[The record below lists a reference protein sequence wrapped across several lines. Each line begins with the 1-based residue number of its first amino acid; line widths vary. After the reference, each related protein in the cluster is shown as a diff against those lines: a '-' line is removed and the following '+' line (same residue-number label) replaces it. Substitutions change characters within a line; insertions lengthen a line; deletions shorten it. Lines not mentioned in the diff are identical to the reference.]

1 MHNIKD
7 IRKDIDN
14 FKNTIKNRNVDV
26 DFDQILNLDEEN
38 RKLIQEKEKLEMEKK
53 SISKSKDETL
63 FEKSKEISNKIDD
76 LSKNQKNVKDQLDQI
91 LSNIPNLP
99 LNDVPVGKDENSNKE
114 VVKSGKIKEMSFKP
128 KSHYEIGE
136 KLNMLDFDLATKTT
150 GSRFVFVK
158 DKLAS
163 LERAISNF
171 MIDTHVNN
179 NGYTEISPPLMA
191 TDNTMFGTGQ
201 LPKFENDQFEI
212 KFDDKNDRKFLIP
225 TAEVILTNMVKNQ
238 ILNLKSLPMRLVA
251 STPCFRKEAGSYGK
265 DTKGMI
271 RQHQFY
277 KVELVSIVENN
288 KCIEE
293 LERMTNCAT
302 KILDDLQLPY
312 RKIILSTGD
321 MGFSAEKTY
330 DIEVWLPSENKYR
343 EISSCSSCGTF
354 QAKRMKAR
362 YKNNNNE
369 NEFVG
374 TLNGRLV
381 ASTPCFRKEAGSY
394 GKDTKGMIRQHQF
407 YKVELV
413 SIVEN
418 NKCIEELER
427 MTNCATKILD
437 DLQLPYRKIIL
448 STGDMGFS
456 AEKTYDIEV
465 WLPSENKYREI
476 SSCSSCGTFQAK
488 RMKARYK
495 NNNNENEFVGTLN
508 GSGLAVGRTLIAI
521 LENYQTE
528 DGSIIIPEKLRPYMN
543 NMEKIGIN

>member
-7 IRKDIDN
+7 IRKNIDN

-26 DFDQILNLDEEN
+26 DFEQILNLDEEN

-114 VVKSGKIKEMSFKP
+114 VVKSGEIKEMSFKP

-374 TLNGRLV
+374 TLNG
-381 ASTPCFRKEAGSY
+381 
-394 GKDTKGMIRQHQF
+394 
-407 YKVELV
+407 
-413 SIVEN
+413 
-418 NKCIEELER
+418 
-427 MTNCATKILD
+427 
-437 DLQLPYRKIIL
+437 
-448 STGDMGFS
+448 
-456 AEKTYDIEV
+456 
-465 WLPSENKYREI
+465 
-476 SSCSSCGTFQAK
+476 
-488 RMKARYK
+488 
-495 NNNNENEFVGTLN
+495 
-508 GSGLAVGRTLIAI
+508 SGLAVGRTLIAI

-528 DGSIIIPEKLRPYMN
+528 DGSITIPEKLRPYMN